1 MLFSYSP
8 VAYTLLKIIGASYLV
23 YLGLGYFGIR
33 FVRGKNQEEFEG
45 NERTQEILAVLDTRK
60 IFVQSVIIE
69 ASNPKTALFSGII
82 TTVCCGRSRTSS
94 AAVSITWFDR
104 NVVSYSLRFFRCIF
118 RR

>member
-1 MLFSYSP
+1 MLFSCPP

-33 FVRGKNQEEFEG
+33 FFRGKNQEEFED

-69 ASNPKTALFSGII
+69 ASNPKTVLFCWHYYHSLLWQKQDQQR
-82 TTVCCGRSRTSS
+82 RSFYYL
-94 AAVSITWFDR
+94 V
-104 NVVSYSLRFFRCIF
+104 
-118 RR
+118 

>member
-1 MLFSYSP
+1 MLFSCPP

-69 ASNPKTALFSGII
+69 ASNPKTALFF
-82 TTVCCGRSRTSS
+82 
-94 AAVSITWFDR
+94 WH
-104 NVVSYSLRFFRCIF
+104 YYHSLLWQKQDQQRHCFYYLV
-118 RR
+118 